1 MMGGGQRMRMASSR
15 CSPALAVPCSSPH
28 LTRSSALPLSLSPFL
43 LSLEP
48 PLAAMSGKQQTGQ
61 PSGESQQ
68 QPASAPPSS
77 DEAQPE
83 RPKVWQRVARAW
95 WAFQLRQRARDCTRA
110 FTLLTCFCAVCAGE
124 AAPAPATTAAAA
136 VQVLCSDAPVDAQ
149 LPPAAAATQGED
161 DDSAEK
167 TASTTDQ
174 PEAKDTGTLLSA
186 RKRFR
191 GRRRLAVNSQS
202 AL

>member
-1 MMGGGQRMRMASSR
+1 MRQAGDVVRELSVADASLLREDPMQR
-15 CSPALAVPCSSPH
+15 V
-28 LTRSSALPLSLSPFL
+28 FL
-43 LSLEP
+43 L
-48 PLAAMSGKQQTGQ
+48 
-61 PSGESQQ
+61 
-68 QPASAPPSS
+68 
-77 DEAQPE
+77 
-83 RPKVWQRVARAW
+83 RVDG
-95 WAFQLRQRARDCTRA
+95 AFQLRQRARDRTRA

-136 VQVLCSDAPVDAQ
+136 VQALGSDAPADAQ
-149 LPPAAAATQGED
+149 LAPAAAATQGED
-161 DDSAEK
+161 GDSAEK